1 MTDVLKQ
8 NQAAN
13 RRPEGRK
20 LDAADRREA
29 TNAADAVK
37 AREIVRQF
45 GSDSLPVIAAAIAK
59 VTSDLKAK
67 HGLEEAVDRYLVAN
81 ASYMREE
88 LKDVNKIVGWMGVG
102 HGRMPDLPEG
112 SPSHKVEFAAAWN
125 AMLSAVNEATKV
137 GVHKPHREHPIML
150 MVDLEAAGNTP
161 RLITPGSVQW
171 D

>member
-1 MTDVLKQ
+1 MSDVLKQ

-20 LDAADRREA
+20 LDATDRREA
-29 TNAADAVK
+29 THSADAAK
-37 AREIVRQF
+37 AREIVRRL

-125 AMLSAVNEATKV
+125 MMLSAVNEATKV

-150 MVDLEAAGNTP
+150 MADLEVPENTP
-161 RLITPGSVQW
+161 RIITPEHIEW
-171 D
+171 N